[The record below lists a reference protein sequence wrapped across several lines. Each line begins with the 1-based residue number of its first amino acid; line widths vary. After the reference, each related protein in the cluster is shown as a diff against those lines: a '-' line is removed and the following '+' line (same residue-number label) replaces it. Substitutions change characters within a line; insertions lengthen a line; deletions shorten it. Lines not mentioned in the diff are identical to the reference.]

1 MASFSSY
8 TKLGQGE
15 DSTEG
20 KKIWPKQH
28 LARGKL
34 HLTCVLLLVFV
45 AGVSNCLPPIL
56 MTRPVYFGAEPLRSE
71 IRLKTSTRVFQQDY
85 AYAMPPSPEV
95 DAAWSSLLP
104 QNGGFFTHPT
114 LAPTESC
121 VAVFHQIHCLD
132 MLRKALYEVRNN
144 TMEHRGH
151 EKMDTDSSNEKIYAS
166 EAEELNASHD
176 MDHLGH
182 CFDLLRQVIMCRPLT
197 MFGQDLTIEV
207 ANVVVDGVTGFD
219 TEHQCIDWSELMD
232 WMKKNE

>member
-1 MASFSSY
+1 MMASFSSY

-34 HLTCVLLLVFV
+34 HLTYVLLLVFV

-182 CFDLLRQVIMCRPLT
+182 CFDLLRQVIMCRP
-197 MFGQDLTIEV
+197 DLTIEV